1 MAEPK
6 KVQGGAA
13 FDALMGKLVQ
23 VPKKE
28 LDRAEKRYQKKRA
41 KKRKK

>member
-6 KVQGGAA
+6 KVEGGKE

-23 VPKKE
+23 VPKRE
-28 LDRAEKRYQKKRA
+28 LDRAEKRYQKKKA
-41 KKRKK
+41 KRRKK